1 MMKTIL
7 ISLCILIS
15 SCGSMHILEKKVPDP
30 VRKSNQH
37 KEIEKQASY
46 YLASN
51 TQNENQLVANALS
64 RSIGTPK
71 KKETNPNTI
80 ESNLFYQNSEY
91 ENKRIKLND
100 ELETFAGKKI
110 EGTGIN
116 LFPFFSSFGVI
127 ALIAVLVL
135 FPSATTILFFVLRR
149 TKTAMAN
156 VVEGIQEFSRDDPD
170 HAKKLDEL
178 LEKKLDR
185 REKQQ
190 LKKF

>member
-1 MMKTIL
+1 MMKAIL

-15 SCGSMHILEKKVPDP
+15 SCGSMNILEKKVPDP

-51 TQNENQLVANALS
+51 TKNENQLVANALS

-149 TKTAMAN
+149 TRTAMAN

>member
-1 MMKTIL
+1 MKAIL

-15 SCGSMHILEKKVPDP
+15 SCGSMNILEKKVPDP

-116 LFPFFSSFGVI
+116 LFPFFSGFGVI

>member
-1 MMKTIL
+1 MMKAIL

-15 SCGSMHILEKKVPDP
+15 SCGSMNILEKKVPDP

-51 TQNENQLVANALS
+51 TKNENQLVANALS

-116 LFPFFSSFGVI
+116 LFPFFSSFGII
-127 ALIAVLVL
+127 ALIAILIL

-149 TKTAMAN
+149 TRTAMAN